1 MWYTVKY
8 LDKEIMTW
16 LGYKKTVLDYDE
28 ETTVKPTTYT
38 DAKYSRLVKVVGG
51 VDEYDTVMDG

>member
-1 MWYTVKY
+1 
-8 LDKEIMTW
+8 MTC

-28 ETTVKPTTYT
+28 ETTVKQTTYT

-51 VDEYDTVMDG
+51 VEEYDTVMDG

>member
-1 MWYTVKY
+1 MTC
-8 LDKEIMTW
+8 LD
-16 LGYKKTVLDYDE
+16 YKKTVLDYDE